1 MMLLQHIKYPII
13 DAITQSATTIDTS
26 DDDDDR
32 RIDEV
37 NTDEI
42 Y

>member
-1 MMLLQHIKYPII
+1 MLVQHIKYPII
-13 DAITQSATTIDTS
+13 DAITQCAATIDTS

>member
-1 MMLLQHIKYPII
+1 MLVQHIKYPII

-26 DDDDDR
+26 DDDDR
-32 RIDEV
+32 KIDEV
-37 NTDEI
+37 NTDDI